1 MDWEVKVVTQSNY
14 IQNVRVNN
22 CMTRED
28 AEASALGMTGGRNVI
43 TSTPKRYNDETLTS
57 QYVEETVVEN
67 HYVPFSDD
75 SYEDG
80 SYESLDKME
89 EEMYSMMCQIAMEND
104 EELPTIAEFYEWLER
119 ND

>member
-57 QYVEETVVEN
+57 QYNEEDVVEYD
-67 HYVPFSDD
+67 YVPFSDD
-75 SYEDG
+75 SYEDD
-80 SYESLDKME
+80 SYKSLDKME
-89 EEMYSMMCQIAMEND
+89 EEMYSMMCRIAMEND